1 MPQTARVSAG
11 VESALYGGIGFDP
24 ALEGL
29 AFRQLAE
36 LDVEGCRAAFGRLV
50 DQVEFPRTPEGKN
63 LAVLLLAD
71 VLHRVNRRL
80 HRPPEADPEYH
91 ANRVE
96 IVTAFASCDG
106 TDAARRTFASWLN
119 RLLSFVKSR
128 RGAAHPLVQEAL
140 GFIEDHYQR
149 KIGLS
154 VVARRLHVSPSY
166 LSRLVRRETGS
177 TLTEHIHR
185 VRLEHARLLLAS
197 GSRSLSEIA
206 FLVGYQTYRDFY
218 RNFVK
223 YERSSPRQ
231 ARRRFGGPR
240 PSASPIGDPAR

>member
-1 MPQTARVSAG
+1 MPQAARVSTGPEA
-11 VESALYGGIGFDP
+11 ALYGEIGFDP

-29 AFRQLAE
+29 AFRRLAE

-50 DQVEFPRTPEGKN
+50 DQLDFARAPDGKR
-63 LAVLLLAD
+63 LSILLLAD

-80 HRPPEADPEYH
+80 HRPPEADREFH

-96 IVTAFASCDG
+96 ILAAFASCDG
-106 TDAARRTFASWLN
+106 TDAARQLFVSWLN
-119 RLLSFVKSR
+119 RLLSFVRSR

-140 GFIEDHYQR
+140 SFIESHYQR

-154 VVARRLHVSPSY
+154 VVARRLHVSASY
-166 LSRLVRRETGS
+166 LSRLMRRETGA

-231 ARRRFGGPR
+231 ARRRFGEPR
-240 PSASPIGDPAR
+240 PSASRIGDPPR

>member
-1 MPQTARVSAG
+1 MVQAARVSAG
-11 VESALYGGIGFDP
+11 TESALYGGIGFDP

-29 AFRQLAE
+29 AFRRLAE

-50 DQVEFPRTPEGKN
+50 DQVEFSRTPEGRSF
-63 LAVLLLAD
+63 AILLLAD

-80 HRPPEADPEYH
+80 HRPPDGDPEYH
-91 ANRVE
+91 ANRIE
-96 IVTAFASCDG
+96 ILTAFASCDG
-106 TDAARRTFASWLN
+106 PDAARKQFASWLN
-119 RLLSFVKSR
+119 RLLSFVRGR
-128 RGAAHPLVQEAL
+128 RGTGHPLVQEAQA
-140 GFIEDHYQR
+140 FIEDHYQR

-154 VVARRLHVSPSY
+154 VVARRLHVSSSY
-166 LSRLVRRETGS
+166 LSRLFRRETGS

-185 VRLEHARLLLAS
+185 VRLEHARILLAS

-231 ARRRFGGPR
+231 ARRRLVEPR
-240 PSASPIGDPAR
+240 PTAGRTGDASR

>member
-1 MPQTARVSAG
+1 MPQAARVSAG
-11 VESALYGGIGFDP
+11 AESALYGEIGFDP

-29 AFRQLAE
+29 AFRRLAE
-36 LDVEGCRAAFGRLV
+36 LDVEGCRAAFGRLA
-50 DQVEFPRTPEGKN
+50 DQVEFPRTPEGRS
-63 LAVLLLAD
+63 LSVLLLAD

-80 HRPPEADPEYH
+80 HRSPDGDTEYH

-96 IVTAFASCDG
+96 ILTAFASCDG
-106 TDAARRTFASWLN
+106 ADAARKQFVSWLN

-128 RGAAHPLVQEAL
+128 RGAAHPVVQEAQA
-140 GFIEDHYQR
+140 FIEDHYQR

-154 VVARRLHVSPSY
+154 VVARRLHVSASY
-166 LSRLVRRETGS
+166 LSRLFRRETGS

-223 YERSSPRQ
+223 YEHSSPRQ
-231 ARRRFGGPR
+231 ARRRFGDPR
-240 PSASPIGDPAR
+240 TPVGRTGDSSR